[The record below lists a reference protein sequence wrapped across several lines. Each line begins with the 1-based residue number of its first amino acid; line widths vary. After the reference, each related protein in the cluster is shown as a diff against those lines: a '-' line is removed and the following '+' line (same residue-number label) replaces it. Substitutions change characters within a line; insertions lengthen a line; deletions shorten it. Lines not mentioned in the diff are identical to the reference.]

1 MTSIREHLE
10 NLRAADDLLTID
22 ERVHWDEEGAI
33 AATEALLNNCGALR
47 FASTS
52 GAVDFASGVYAGPDQ
67 ISSRHHRPWRRIAE
81 GVGLERD
88 CEYVELL
95 DVLSSRST
103 RPLDDAVFV
112 DPATTAEDGVDLYSL
127 GLPTVADEGRQLI
140 SLGLAA
146 VDREGTTSWTPV
158 RGYVH
163 RSSRLRLSVPRK
175 FADWC
180 NGDSEA
186 SIVLGVPGASILA
199 ALQAWTQDR
208 TLTAVP
214 QRAAALDDTPMARVD
229 ERVVPASAEVRI
241 DGSMR
246 PDDDPIEGASA
257 IWERGCETT
266 TVTFEAD
273 SLALR
278 EDPIV
283 PFAPL
288 GAPLADDV
296 HLSSLV
302 EAAALYR
309 RVNGY
314 WGVSPVSWIQLPV
327 EGRLG
332 LCLVSSEILYS
343 GFDWQLANA
352 LFSFSEF
359 FDKVL
364 VLDEYAEPTD
374 LARALDDMWV
384 KAHPGN
390 DWIFSDPNAPAAS
403 APLYRRDGDTGSR
416 LYISATWDPRWDED
430 YIAPRVTF
438 ESSFPENIRE
448 TALDRWDDFDF
459 EDEIE

>member
-1 MTSIREHLE
+1 MTSLREHLDA
-10 NLRAADDLLTID
+10 LRAADDLLTVD

-33 AATEALLNNCGALR
+33 VATEALRHNCEAIHFG
-47 FASTS
+47 STS
-52 GAVDFASGVYAGPDQ
+52 GEVDFASGVYAGPDQ
-67 ISSRHHRPWRRIAE
+67 ISSRHHRPWRRIAASI
-81 GVGLERD
+81 GLGRE
-88 CEYVELL
+88 CEYADLL
-95 DVLSSRST
+95 DVLSDREM
-103 RPLDDAVFV
+103 RPIEDAVFV
-112 DPATTAEDGVDLYSL
+112 DPAATVEDDVDLYSL
-127 GLPTVADEGRQLI
+127 GLPTVADEGRQLLT
-140 SLGLAA
+140 LGLVA
-146 VDREGTTSWTPV
+146 VERDGTTSWAPV

-163 RSSRLRLSVPRK
+163 RSSRLRISVPRR
-175 FADWC
+175 FVDWC
-180 NGDSEA
+180 DGERPA
-186 SIVLGVPGASILA
+186 SVVLGVPGASLLA
-199 ALQAWTQDR
+199 ALQGWTQDGG
-208 TLTAVP
+208 LIKVP
-214 QRAAALDDTPMARVD
+214 QRACGLDDIPLSRVGD
-229 ERVVPASAEVRI
+229 RVVPASAEVRVDGTIRPI
-241 DGSMR
+241 DESFEGS
-246 PDDDPIEGASA
+246 SA
-257 IWERGCETT
+257 IWEIGCETAT
-266 TVTFEAD
+266 AVFDAD

-278 EDPIV
+278 EDPVV
-283 PFAPL
+283 PFTPL
-288 GAPLADDV
+288 GAPLTDDI
-296 HLSSLV
+296 HLTSLV
-302 EAAALYR
+302 EAAALFR
-309 RVNGY
+309 RVNRY

-403 APLYRRDGDTGSR
+403 APMYRRDGETGSR

-448 TALDRWDDFDF
+448 SALDRWNDLGFD
-459 EDEIE
+459 EEIR